1 GLNPLRFGRAYV
13 LPDAEFRQLQRIDE
27 MLGTAPSRREV
38 AAVEVMKDPGPDR
51 FAFGSVFEGSL
62 QIERGER
69 PHVRYFMDER
79 DCKAILDNVADAAGR
94 SDCVL

>member
-1 GLNPLRFGRAYV
+1 V
-13 LPDAEFRQLQRIDE
+13 LPDDAFRQLQSIDE
-27 MLGTAPSRREV
+27 MLGTAASRREV

-69 PHVRYFMDER
+69 AHVRYFMESATAR
-79 DCKAILDNVADAAGR
+79 R
-94 SDCVL
+94 SSRTSAMRRTALTAC